1 MTELR
6 RELTLF
12 DMTMIA
18 IGSTIGSGIF
28 LTPALIAKAL
38 PSPLWILGVWVVGG
52 LMAMSGALTYAE
64 LGGMMPRAGGVY
76 VFLTEAYGGLVGFLY
91 GWAYFLVANTGAIAA
106 LAVAFSTYFGYFVPV
121 AAEHTTI
128 VAIAGIVLVTII
140 NVLGVKA
147 GGVFSD
153 LFTLLKLAGIGVLI
167 VVGLG
172 WGSTSATDFTAPL
185 GDLPNGLASALT
197 LAFVSVLW
205 SYGGWQHSTFTAAEA
220 RDPKRSVPLSLIF
233 GALTVTI
240 VYVTTNVAYM
250 FLLSPGQMAASSR
263 IASDAISVVLGTFG
277 GSLIAL
283 TIFISTF
290 GTTGIYT
297 LTAPRIYYAM
307 ANDGVFFKK
316 VAEVHP
322 RFRTPMFSIIFQS
335 IWAIVLILFWGTFES
350 LISYVVFTDWIFF
363 ALTAASIF
371 IFRKRLPNVERPYKT
386 LGYPA
391 TPLFFVTISSL
402 FVVYT
407 FFEKPAEA
415 WAGLIFLALGVPVYY
430 LWRRH
435 HLRIKNAD

>member
-1 MTELR
+1 MPELR
-6 RELTLF
+6 RELSLF
-12 DMTMIA
+12 DMTMIS

-38 PSPLWILGVWVVGG
+38 PSPVWILGVWVVGG
-52 LMAMSGALTYAE
+52 MMALSGALTYAE
-64 LGGMMPRAGGVY
+64 LGAMMPRAGGVY

-106 LAVAFSTYFGYFVPV
+106 LAVAFSTYFGYFVPITQ
-121 AAEHTTI
+121 AETTL
-128 VAIAGIVLVTII
+128 VAIAGIVLVTAI

-153 LFTLLKLAGIGVLI
+153 LFTVLKLAGIAVLI

-172 WGSTSATDFTAPL
+172 WGSSSRTDFSAPL
-185 GDLPNGLASALT
+185 GSLPNSLPSALT

-220 RDPKRSVPLSLIF
+220 KDPKRSVPLSLVL
-233 GALTVTI
+233 GALAVTL
-240 VYVTTNVAYM
+240 VYVSANVAYM
-250 FLLSPGQMAASSR
+250 FLLSPDQMAASPR
-263 IASDAISVVLGTFG
+263 IASEAISVVLGPFG

-283 TIFISTF
+283 TIFVSTF

-322 RFRTPMFSIIFQS
+322 RFRTPMFSILFQS
-335 IWAIVLILFWGTFES
+335 VWAIALILFWGTFEN

-371 IFRKRLPNVERPYKT
+371 VFRKRLPHTERPYKT

-391 TPLFFVTISSL
+391 TPVFFTTVSSL
-402 FVVYT
+402 FVAYA

-415 WAGLIFLALGVPVYY
+415 WAGLLFLALGVPVYY
-430 LWRRH
+430 FWRR
-435 HLRIKNAD
+435 KNRPVTT